1 MSFRLEVV
9 EAADRLDTLKHPRAV
24 TVLMLNPRTPKIRV
38 SNRATVLADILNWK
52 SLNEVF

>member
-9 EAADRLDTLKHPRAV
+9 KAADRLDTMRRTRAV
-24 TVLMLNPRTPKIRV
+24 TVLMLNPGTTKSRV
-38 SNRATVLADILNWK
+38 SNRATNLTDILDWK